1 MKSGVCKRLNRRN
14 FRAAGDWH
22 REAGIRMPHS
32 VWVAEEHQGNGYL
45 QQIAQMGKK
54 IGPPWGM
61 DQKDAALGALIALRH
76 H

>member
-1 MKSGVCKRLNRRN
+1 
-14 FRAAGDWH
+14 
-22 REAGIRMPHS
+22 MPHS